1 MFFGGVHVASSE
13 QSSANHLRFLRNIR
27 LSFCRT
33 YSKPIY
39 NRALIFPAF
48 SPILT
53 VNSHALDALE
63 KLGSALQFGAQVV
76 VDENFLTTTT
86 KGG

>member
-1 MFFGGVHVASSE
+1 
-13 QSSANHLRFLRNIR
+13 
-27 LSFCRT
+27 
-33 YSKPIY
+33 
-39 NRALIFPAF
+39 LIFPAF